1 MIKEEL
7 EETHNAVSESYSRRS
22 SNTSNSPPY
31 SVPTSSSISFTPTQ
45 RVLPSSLSSRRG
57 AAEGFC
63 GRFPHFSPNAN
74 EALKM
79 PPGLKR
85 RGPDI
90 VTSRSKQYRNEQ
102 SLSPPLLP
110 TGSSSQ
116 LHNPKSK
123 IAVVPGYPQNPQD
136 GGVSQ
141 EDEWKN
147 IKVVRRV
154 IDYSNK
160 NKTFISDV
168 KLYLRN
174 G

>member
-1 MIKEEL
+1 MDHIMIKEEL

-31 SVPTSSSISFTPTQ
+31 SIPTSSSISFPPTQ

-57 AAEGFC
+57 LAEGVG
-63 GRFPHFSPNAN
+63 GRFPHFSPNDN
-74 EALKM
+74 EAQNM

-85 RGPDI
+85 RSPDI
-90 VTSRSKQYRNEQ
+90 VTKQYRNQQ
-102 SLSPPLLP
+102 SLVSP
-110 TGSSSQ
+110 TGHSFQ
-116 LHNPKSK
+116 LHNPSSK

-136 GGVSQ
+136 SAISQ

>member
-1 MIKEEL
+1 MDHIMIKEEL

-22 SNTSNSPPY
+22 SNTSNSPPC
-31 SVPTSSSISFTPTQ
+31 SVQTSSSISFQSTQ
-45 RVLPSSLSSRRG
+45 RVSPNS
-57 AAEGFC
+57 EGVG
-63 GRFPHFSPNAN
+63 GRFPNVSPNAN
-74 EALKM
+74 EALNM

-90 VTSRSKQYRNEQ
+90 VTSRSKQYRNQQ
-102 SLSPPLLP
+102 SLVSPPLIQ
-110 TGSSSQ
+110 TGPSFQ
-116 LHNPKSK
+116 LHNPNSK

-136 GGVSQ
+136 GGASQ

-160 NKTFISDV
+160 NKTSIVDAE
-168 KLYLRN
+168 LYFRN